1 MTMLRVVEIA
11 EKIGKSKT
19 AIYNKINENQALFKP
34 YIKKVEGV
42 KMIDTEGFNLLLK
55 LFNLNDVETELE
67 NNTINSNDTNDLSE
81 IILVKNEIINE
92 LKNQIN
98 YLEQQSQK
106 KDELIDNQSRQLE
119 NFQVLLK
126 QEQSKALYIEEKIQ
140 TKRFWE
146 RIFKK

>member
-1 MTMLRVVEIA
+1 MLRVVEIA
-11 EKIGKSKT
+11 GKIGKSKT

-55 LFNLNDVETELE
+55 LFNLNDVETDLE
-67 NNTINSNDTNDLSE
+67 NNTINSNNTNALSE

-126 QEQSKALYIEEKIQ
+126 QEQSKALYIGENIQ